1 MGDDCNV
8 TIKET
13 FQEPRKRFW
22 LRSRKRPKSDVV
34 SVNSMDISI
43 ESDAGKKKK
52 RRRITEVASSIFS
65 SSTLSIKVGN
75 TLHRSFSIQQNTDD
89 FSFTDEDAHTNTIK
103 KKRRNS
109 SSGTNNFTL
118 RSWLLDI
125 ANANIKETLNST
137 LGQKEVKRQEAIYEL
152 CCGENLL
159 LDELTILRDHYYEP
173 LISSNIFSPEEIR
186 TLFSDLTNLIEI
198 HSNLRDELIN
208 LRDCSGFTDNVGATI
223 FNWLP
228 KLTEPYLER
237 CRTQV
242 WARHLLEEKKATNK
256 RFQVFLKRR
265 LGSPHSLDLW
275 AYLDVPRSRIV
286 KYPLLIKEI
295 LRHTTVDHSDQIPLK
310 ESINKLTELLQNI
323 DKAMGKAECKL
334 AQTKINIKNEYDLTE
349 CINNATELITEGQL
363 KDPRGMKLHC
373 FLFDTCF
380 AMTRSTR
387 RIPKKYNLSSP
398 VIPREQISLYAEQKN
413 CTDFGFKIGDYFL
426 VSEDKHGK
434 RHWTD
439 ACNKIINS
447 LNTKENNG
455 NENKPNLI
463 LPTPNRSIR
472 KSGNSTYENFTFSLK
487 KNILKQKQ
495 NSISFDK

>member
-1 MGDDCNV
+1 MSHCLFRFT
-8 TIKET
+8 TI
-13 FQEPRKRFW
+13 

-43 ESDAGKKKK
+43 ESDTGKKKK

-65 SSTLSIKVGN
+65 SSTLGVKVGN

-89 FSFTDEDAHTNTIK
+89 FLFTDEDAHANTIR

-109 SSGTNNFTL
+109 SDGTNNFTL

-125 ANANIKETLNST
+125 ANANVKETLNST
-137 LGQKEVKRQEAIYEL
+137 LGQREVKRQEAIYEL

-159 LDELTILRDHYYEP
+159 IDELTILHDHYYAP
-173 LISSNIFSPEEIR
+173 LVSSNIFTLQEIR
-186 TLFSDLTNLIEI
+186 TLFSDLTRIIEI
-198 HSNLRDELIN
+198 HGNLRNELIN
-208 LRDCSGFTDNVGATI
+208 LRDCSGFTDNIGATI
-223 FNWLP
+223 LNWIP

-256 RFQVFLKRR
+256 RFQAFLKRK

-295 LRHTTVDHSDQIPLK
+295 LRHTTIDHLDQIPLQ

-323 DKAMGKAECKL
+323 DEAMGKAECKL
-334 AQTKINIKNEYDLTE
+334 AQTKINIKNEYDPTE

-363 KDPRGMKLHC
+363 KDARGMKFYC

-387 RIPKKYNLSSP
+387 RIPKKYNLYFP
-398 VIPREQISLYAEQKN
+398 VIPREQISLCTEQKN

-426 VSEDKHGK
+426 ISEDKHGK

-455 NENKPNLI
+455 NENKLNLI
-463 LPTPNRSIR
+463 MQTPNRSIR
-472 KSGNSTYENFTFSLK
+472 KSGNSKDENFTFPLK
-487 KNILKQKQ
+487 KNVLKQKQ

>member
-8 TIKET
+8 TIKEV

-43 ESDAGKKKK
+43 ESDTGKKKK

-65 SSTLSIKVGN
+65 SSTLGVKVGN

-89 FSFTDEDAHTNTIK
+89 FLFTDEDAHANTIR

-109 SSGTNNFTL
+109 SDGTNNFTL

-125 ANANIKETLNST
+125 ANANVKETLNST
-137 LGQKEVKRQEAIYEL
+137 LGQREVKRQEAIYEL

-159 LDELTILRDHYYEP
+159 IDELTILHDHYYAP
-173 LISSNIFSPEEIR
+173 LVSSNIFTLQEIR
-186 TLFSDLTNLIEI
+186 TLFSDLTRIIEI
-198 HSNLRDELIN
+198 HRNLRNELIN
-208 LRDCSGFTDNVGATI
+208 LRDCSGFTDNIGATI
-223 FNWLP
+223 LNWIP

-256 RFQVFLKRR
+256 RFQAFLKRK

-295 LRHTTVDHSDQIPLK
+295 LRHTTIDHLDQIPLQ

-323 DKAMGKAECKL
+323 DEAMGKAECKL
-334 AQTKINIKNEYDLTE
+334 AQTKINIKNEYDPTE

-363 KDPRGMKLHC
+363 KDARGMKFYC

-387 RIPKKYNLSSP
+387 RIPKKYNLYFP
-398 VIPREQISLYAEQKN
+398 VIPREQISLCTEQKN

-426 VSEDKHGK
+426 ISEDKHGK

-455 NENKPNLI
+455 NENKLNLI
-463 LPTPNRSIR
+463 MQTPNQSIR
-472 KSGNSTYENFTFSLK
+472 KSGNSKDENFTFPLK
-487 KNILKQKQ
+487 KNVLKQKQ

>member
-8 TIKET
+8 TIKEV

-43 ESDAGKKKK
+43 ESDTGKKKK

-65 SSTLSIKVGN
+65 SSTLGVKVGN

-89 FSFTDEDAHTNTIK
+89 FLFTDEDAHANTIR

-109 SSGTNNFTL
+109 SDGTNNFTL

-125 ANANIKETLNST
+125 ANANVKETLNST
-137 LGQKEVKRQEAIYEL
+137 LGQREVKRQEAIYEL

-159 LDELTILRDHYYEP
+159 IDELTILHDHYYAP
-173 LISSNIFSPEEIR
+173 LVSSNIFTLQEIR
-186 TLFSDLTNLIEI
+186 TLFSDLTRIIEI
-198 HSNLRDELIN
+198 HGNLRNELIN
-208 LRDCSGFTDNVGATI
+208 LRDCSGFTDNIGATI
-223 FNWLP
+223 LNWIP

-256 RFQVFLKRR
+256 RFQAFLKRK

-275 AYLDVPRSRIV
+275 AYLDVPRSRI
-286 KYPLLIKEI
+286 
-295 LRHTTVDHSDQIPLK
+295 

-323 DKAMGKAECKL
+323 DEAMGKAECKL
-334 AQTKINIKNEYDLTE
+334 AQTKINIKNEYDPTE

-363 KDPRGMKLHC
+363 KDARGMKFYC

-387 RIPKKYNLSSP
+387 RIPKKYNLYFP
-398 VIPREQISLYAEQKN
+398 VIPREQISLCTEQKN

-426 VSEDKHGK
+426 ISEDKHGK

-455 NENKPNLI
+455 NENKLNLI
-463 LPTPNRSIR
+463 MQTPNRSIR
-472 KSGNSTYENFTFSLK
+472 KSGNSKDENFTFPLK
-487 KNILKQKQ
+487 KNVLKQKQ

>member
-8 TIKET
+8 TIKEV

-43 ESDAGKKKK
+43 ESDTGKKKK

-65 SSTLSIKVGN
+65 SSTLGVKVGN

-89 FSFTDEDAHTNTIK
+89 FLFTDEDAHANTIR

-109 SSGTNNFTL
+109 SDSTNNFTL

-125 ANANIKETLNST
+125 ANENVKETLNST
-137 LGQKEVKRQEAIYEL
+137 LGQREVKRQEAIYEL

-159 LDELTILRDHYYEP
+159 IDELTILRDHYYEP
-173 LISSNIFSPEEIR
+173 LISSNIFTLQEIR
-186 TLFSDLTNLIEI
+186 TLFSDLTSIIEI
-198 HSNLRDELIN
+198 HCNLRNELIN
-208 LRDCSGFTDNVGATI
+208 LRDCSGFTDNIGATI
-223 FNWLP
+223 LNWIP

-256 RFQVFLKRR
+256 RFQAFLKRK
-265 LGSPHSLDLW
+265 LGTPHSLDLW

-295 LRHTTVDHSDQIPLK
+295 LRHTTADHLDQIPLK

-323 DKAMGKAECKL
+323 DEAMGKAECKL
-334 AQTKINIKNEYDLTE
+334 AQTKINIKNEYDPTE

-363 KDPRGMKLHC
+363 KDSKGMKFYC

-380 AMTRSTR
+380 AITRSTR
-387 RIPKKYNLSSP
+387 RIPKKYNLFFP
-398 VIPREQISLYAEQKN
+398 VIPREQISLCAEQKN
-413 CTDFGFKIGDYFL
+413 CIDFGFKIGDYFL
-426 VSEDKHGK
+426 ISEDKHGK

-447 LNTKENNG
+447 LNTKENKG
-455 NENKPNLI
+455 NENKSNLI
-463 LPTPNRSIR
+463 LQTPNRSIR
-472 KSGNSTYENFTFSLK
+472 KSGNSTDENFTFSLK
-487 KNILKQKQ
+487 RNILKQKQ